1 MKFLFLYTEI
11 AEYFLA
17 CCNQLSQHGEVH
29 IIRWP
34 VNKEAPFKFQEN
46 QSLKIYSK
54 SDYNFVQLQQ
64 LVATINPDVIV
75 CSGWIDK
82 DYLKITKN
90 YFKKIPTVM
99 TCDTHWN
106 GSFKQR
112 LATIISRF
120 TLLNIFSHAWVPGQI
135 QKQYVLNLGFKEQN
149 IETSFYSC
157 DLNYFESIYQSQK
170 TEKQTHFPKRFLYV
184 GRYYEFKGIKEL
196 WQAFIELQEEQP
208 NDPITIEWELWC
220 LGIGDIEPVNHP
232 KIKHFRFVQPKDLA
246 NYTSQT
252 GVFILPSRFEP
263 WGVVVHEFAAS
274 GFPLLLSNKVG
285 AKEHFLHQ
293 GKNGFEFKAGDT
305 QAIKEALR
313 SIINCNDSDLIA
325 MSNYSNNLSKSI
337 SPKIWVD
344 NLLKMAK
351 PL

>member
-1 MKFLFLYTEI
+1 MTFLFLYTEI

-17 CCNQLSQHGEVH
+17 CCKELAKHGEVH

-34 VNKEAPFKFQEN
+34 INKEAPFQFQEN

-54 SDYNFVQLQQ
+54 SDYDFNQLQQ
-64 LVATINPDVIV
+64 LVASINPDTII

-82 DYLKITKN
+82 DYLKLTKP
-90 YFKKIPTVM
+90 YFKKIPTIM

-120 TLLNIFSHAWVPGQI
+120 TLLNIFFFFLVPGQI

-149 IETSFYSC
+149 IQTSFYSC
-157 DLNYFESIYQSQK
+157 DLEHFESIYQSQK
-170 TEKQTHFPKRFLYV
+170 VQKQSQFPKRFLYV

-196 WQAFIELQEEQP
+196 WQAFIEMQTEQP
-208 NDPITIEWELWC
+208 NEWELWC
-220 LGIGDIEPVNHP
+220 LGIGDIEPINHP
-232 KIKHFRFVQPKDLA
+232 KIKHFGFVQPKDLA
-246 NYTSQT
+246 TYTSQT

-274 GFPLLLSNKVG
+274 GFPLLLSNAVG
-285 AKEHFLHQ
+285 AKESFLQEH
-293 GKNGFEFKAGDT
+293 KNGFTFKAQDI
-305 QAIKEALR
+305 A
-313 SIINCNDSDLIA
+313 DLNRVLKTIVNTPQQDLQA
-325 MSNYSNNLSKSI
+325 MSVYSNKLAQSI
-337 SPKIWVD
+337 SPKKWTE

-351 PL
+351 DMSLRA